1 VIARLRLLAVL
12 ALAILAFAV
21 VPRIASADILDH
33 GKTVFFH
40 NVTIGSDE
48 TVDGN
53 LTVVFGDARV
63 AGHVQGDVNTIFGK
77 CIIED
82 GAQIDGHANCV
93 TDDGARALAPWFV
106 NSSAFDAFRDQDKH
120 LLVRF
125 GASAIVLLVFLLFP
139 VRMRLALDRVE
150 RHPGMSAVVGVAALV
165 AVVPL
170 AIMLLISI
178 VGIPLI
184 VLEIAAVFVG
194 IWLGTGAIALLV
206 GRRLTELVLPTTTPS
221 PLLALVLGLV
231 VVSAAETVP
240 YVGWAVTALVWLVG
254 LGASI
259 LAFFRSAAIETTVRR
274 ATIGGPPM
282 PSRPI

>member
-1 VIARLRLLAVL
+1 MIARRNFFLLLIV
-12 ALAILAFAV
+12 AIAAFASMP
-21 VPRIASADILDH
+21 PRAASAHISMH

-40 NVTIGSDE
+40 NVTVGPDDVI
-48 TVDGN
+48 DGD
-53 LTVVFGDARV
+53 LTVVFGDAHV
-63 AGHVQGDVNTIFGK
+63 AGHVHGDVNTIFGK

-82 GAQIDGHANCV
+82 GAEIDGDANCV
-93 TDDGARALAPWFV
+93 AGDAARAIAPWFM
-106 NSSAFDAFRDQDKH
+106 NSAAFNAFADQDKH
-120 LLVRF
+120 LLVKF

-150 RHPGMSAVVGVAALV
+150 RHPGLAAFAGIV
-165 AVVPL
+165 AVIALIPV
-170 AIMLLISI
+170 AIMLAITI

-184 VLEIAAVFVG
+184 VLEFAAVFVG

-221 PLLALVLGLV
+221 PLFALILGLV

-240 YVGWAVTALVWLVG
+240 YIGWAVTALVWLVG

-259 LAFFRSAAIETTVRR
+259 LAFLGSAPMAAMRR
-274 ATIGGPPM
+274 AGIGGPPM
-282 PSRPI
+282 PTRPV